1 MKGEDERPEKCLPC
15 KIVCYKDLLR
25 NMFQL
30 NKLFKSFKYALKGL
44 VVIAKEEQNFRI
56 QLLIGVVVVFLMF
69 YFPLRNWEK
78 VALILVLAFVLVL
91 ELINSIF
98 ERFVDMLKPRLHFY
112 VETIKDVMAA
122 TVFLASLAALVIG
135 LIIFIPYFY

>member
-1 MKGEDERPEKCLPC
+1 
-15 KIVCYKDLLR
+15 
-25 NMFQL
+25 MFQL
-30 NKLFKSFKYALKGL
+30 RRIFKSFKYAFKGL
-44 VVIAKEEQNFRI
+44 IIIAREEQSFRI
-56 QLLIGVVVVFLMF
+56 QLLGALVVFFLMF

-78 VALILVLAFVLVL
+78 VALILVVAFVLVL

-122 TVFLASLAALVIG
+122 TVFLASLAALIIG
-135 LIIFIPYFY
+135 LIIFIPYF

>member
-1 MKGEDERPEKCLPC
+1 MFHLR
-15 KIVCYKDLLR
+15 KIG
-25 NMFQL
+25 
-30 NKLFKSFKYALKGL
+30 KSFTYAFKGFL
-44 VVIAKEEQNFRI
+44 VIAKEEQSFRL
-56 QLLIGVVVVFLMF
+56 QLAISLVVLLLMF

-78 VALILVLAFVLVL
+78 VALILVITFVLVL

-122 TVFLASLAALVIG
+122 TVFLASVAAVIIG
-135 LIIFIPYFY
+135 LIIFVPYFNF